1 MAVIAQVIDK
11 LTRTSALL
19 VLLQKRKVGDMKIEG
34 SSDWEITES
43 KILRE
48 VSKTRRRI
56 AALNF
61 GRADFRLFRNL
72 DKIP

>member
-48 VSKTRRRI
+48 VSKTRRI